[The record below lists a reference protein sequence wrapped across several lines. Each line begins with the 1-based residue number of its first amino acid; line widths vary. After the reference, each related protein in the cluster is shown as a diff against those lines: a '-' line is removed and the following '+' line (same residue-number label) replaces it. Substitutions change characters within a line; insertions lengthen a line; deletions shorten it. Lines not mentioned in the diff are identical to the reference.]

1 MIPKGAVFIMEGKRL
16 KILRERLGISQTDF
30 AIKIGESKQT
40 LYKYENNLITNVP
53 SDKIELMAE
62 LLGCSP
68 AYLMGWQE
76 EPTPEEA
83 ERAKRIIEDY
93 AENGSDARHTD
104 TVEVISEEDKLLLY
118 RLHKVRPSTLDSI
131 NLLIEADLHES

>member
-1 MIPKGAVFIMEGKRL
+1 MEGKRL
-16 KILRERLGISQTDF
+16 KKLRERLGISQTDF

-62 LLGCSP
+62 VLGCSP

-76 EPTPEEA
+76 EATPEET
-83 ERAKRIIEDY
+83 ERAKRILADY
-93 AENGSDARHTD
+93 TENGSDARHTD

-118 RLHKVRPSTLDSI
+118 RLHKVRQSTRDSI
-131 NLLIEADLHES
+131 NLLIEADLHDS